1 MRSLLPEINF
11 DAKED
16 SSKALEPLQSFG
28 SKSTNIESLWK
39 EKKPS
44 SNHPNNGS
52 YGSKKDPSLGIYRKS
67 YGNAYFVTP
76 KVKVVT

>member
-1 MRSLLPEINF
+1 
-11 DAKED
+11 
-16 SSKALEPLQSFG
+16 
-28 SKSTNIESLWK
+28 LWK

>member
-16 SSKALEPLQSFG
+16 SSNALEPLQSFG

-39 EKKPS
+39 EKNPATTIQITVLTGQRKTRLWES
-44 SNHPNNGS
+44 IE
-52 YGSKKDPSLGIYRKS
+52 SLTATLISLRRR
-67 YGNAYFVTP
+67 
-76 KVKVVT
+76 

>member
-11 DAKED
+11 DAKDD
-16 SSKALEPLQSFG
+16 SSNALEPLQSFG

-44 SNHPNNGS
+44 SIS
-52 YGSKKDPSLGIYRKS
+52 SRTFQAVRAWIAVR
-67 YGNAYFVTP
+67 T
-76 KVKVVT
+76 